1 MKAYRH
7 IQEDLEIAEGGGIL
21 RRYFVMNGFDGA
33 LTSLG
38 IILGF
43 FLSFINGGET
53 DPYTLIL
60 AGMGAS
66 IAMGIS
72 GFWIA
77 YLTESAE
84 RTKEIKELEDQMI
97 SDLSDTEYTDAHFH
111 ASIIIS
117 FIDGFSPFIFSAISI
132 APFLFVLLDAI
143 PVQIGYIISFT
154 LILIEVVVLGFFLGA
169 ISEQNKIIYA
179 LKTSTAF
186 IAVVLLTFL
195 IEFLAVL

>member
-1 MKAYRH
+1 MKAYRR

-38 IILGF
+38 IIFGA
-43 FLSFINGGET
+43 FIAGLT

-97 SDLSDTEYTDAHFH
+97 TDLSDTEYTDAHFH
-111 ASIIIS
+111 ASIVIS

-132 APFLFVLLDAI
+132 APFIFVLLDAI
-143 PVQIGYIISFT
+143 PVEIGYIVSFV
-154 LILIEVVVLGFFLGA
+154 LILIEVIILGLFLGA

-179 LKTSTAF
+179 LKTSTAL
-186 IAVVLLTFL
+186 IAVVLLTYL
-195 IEFLAVL
+195 LGIVEAL

>member
-1 MKAYRH
+1 MRAYRH

-38 IILGF
+38 IIFGA
-43 FLSFINGGET
+43 FIAGLK
-53 DPYTLIL
+53 DPHTLIL

-84 RTKEIKELEDQMI
+84 RAKEIKELEDQMI
-97 SDLSDTEYTDAHFH
+97 TDLSDTEYSEAHFH

-117 FIDGFSPFIFSAISI
+117 FIDGLSPFLFSTISI
-132 APFLFVLLDAI
+132 APFFFVLLEVI
-143 PVQIGYIISFT
+143 PMQIGYIISFT
-154 LILIEVVVLGFFLGA
+154 LVLIEVIVLGLFLGA

-195 IEFLAVL
+195 IEFVAAL